1 MSFESR
7 SKILETPGGK
17 ERREHTVLEQA
28 CLLELCHQ
36 EAGRSDVSISMEGRV
51 IGREIGSVQLRA
63 WRWYKA
69 ELGE

>member
-28 CLLELCHQ
+28 CLLQQCHNQ
-36 EAGRSDVSISMEGRV
+36 AGQRDVSISMEGRI
-51 IGREIGSVQLRA
+51 IGREI
-63 WRWYKA
+63 
-69 ELGE
+69 